1 MMTRCDTSVGSRLE
15 YPFSREGTS
24 DLKQFF
30 EALRGLHNNVYAG
43 LRWIVH
49 YIHNSSDLAH
59 PICLYNR
66 PLVKK
71 NLG

>member
-1 MMTRCDTSVGSRLE
+1 MMTRCGTSVGSRLE
-15 YPFSREGTS
+15 YPFSREGS
-24 DLKQFF
+24 DLKQLF
-30 EALRGLHNNVYAG
+30 EVCNNVYAG

-49 YIHNSSDLAH
+49 YYIHDSSDLAH

-66 PLVKK
+66 PLGKK